1 MFSDHDPDGDFG
13 GGPPPRP
20 GGPRSPGD
28 DYEDMATWG
37 RKQVESDHKKAST
50 GETSSN
56 KGLAPGYYVA
66 YLRAYGLAFSAHP
79 SLASNFA
86 ILEDRFSAAWILGM
100 KHGSKTAGNPTCDLL
115 TRIEFEELL
124 PQYL

>member
-1 MFSDHDPDGDFG
+1 
-13 GGPPPRP
+13 
-20 GGPRSPGD
+20 
-28 DYEDMATWG
+28 MATWG

-50 GETSSN
+50 GGTSSN
-56 KGLAPGYYVA
+56 KGLAASSLAQYVA
-66 YLRAYGLAFSAHP
+66 YQRAYGLAFSAHP

-115 TRIEFEELL
+115 TRVEFEELL